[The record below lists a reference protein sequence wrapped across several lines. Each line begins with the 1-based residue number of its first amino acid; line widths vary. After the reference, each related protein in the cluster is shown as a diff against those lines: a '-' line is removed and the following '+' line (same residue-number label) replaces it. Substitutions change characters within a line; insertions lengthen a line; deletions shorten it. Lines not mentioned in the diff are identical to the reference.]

1 MSKILGLNLLNLIA
15 LILFALAMMTN
26 IFGSLS
32 IYLIIILPI
41 LILIIGF
48 YVLITNLKK
57 HNNNNSYHNKF
68 K

>member
-1 MSKILGLNLLNLIA
+1 MSKTLGLNLLNFIA

-26 IFGSLS
+26 IFSSLS

-48 YVLITNLKK
+48 YVLITN
-57 HNNNNSYHNKF
+57 
-68 K
+68 

>member
-1 MSKILGLNLLNLIA
+1 MSKTLGLNLLNLIA

-48 YVLITNLKK
+48 YVLITN
-57 HNNNNSYHNKF
+57 
-68 K
+68 